1 MHLNIKKTLYIVN
14 CTPVEL
20 RCPSVM
26 GLTLKTLSKQTC
38 KQCSYQI
45 ITHACLVHRL
55 DCCFLLA
62 FKSNCFS
69 KLASPNLFL
78 LGLKISFGKTMYS
91 VTLDG
96 RLHLKKNDLFLSEP
110 PDDWATRWLGLIR
123 VIFYVNRLKLLL
135 QHHAI
140 LQALNLILHPVH
152 LECWQ

>member
-1 MHLNIKKTLYIVN
+1 MKIKMAIFIKQLKRGRLLTFQTVLKYYLDSLTSTNDMHLNIKYSFLTLYTVN
-14 CTPVEL
+14 CSPVEP
-20 RCPSVM
+20 RCPSLM
-26 GLTLKTLSKQTC
+26 GLTLKTQSKQTC

-45 ITHACLVHRL
+45 ITQACLVHRL
-55 DCCFLLA
+55 DYCFLLA

-110 PDDWATRWLGLIR
+110 PDDWATR
-123 VIFYVNRLKLLL
+123 
-135 QHHAI
+135 
-140 LQALNLILHPVH
+140 
-152 LECWQ
+152 